1 MFIKSYTNKYKKLV
15 FRKKNTNDSY
25 VENGKL
31 QKLRIFFRNITLMLN
46 ILVAKF
52 KCNTETYNLQ
62 GYTSY
67 ANQSHL
73 IYN

>member
-1 MFIKSYTNKYKKLV
+1 
-15 FRKKNTNDSY
+15 
-25 VENGKL
+25 
-31 QKLRIFFRNITLMLN
+31 MLN

-52 KCNTETYNLQ
+52 KCNTETYNLKE
-62 GYTSY
+62 YKSY